1 MKVHPKQLVPG
12 CIVQKTILG
21 MSGNPIVK
29 AETVIENQHIEAL
42 VHFGIEQ
49 MDVKE
54 RMVTGLTFKPQPY
67 KVKDKQSTKKTTV
80 EEPEEFETIYVRTV
94 EQYKKM
100 FKSWQ
105 GGTPI
110 DLGDVRKMVSPL
122 FHSLTQ
128 YPPDL
133 FILYKYAT
141 ARDYIYHH
149 AVSVSLL
156 SAYLAKKM
164 EHDIDWFQIGL
175 AGVLADSGM
184 SRLNPNWLIKGTELT
199 IQEFKE
205 MKKHP
210 TYSYQLVENITALT
224 KAAKLAI
231 LQHHERLDGS
241 GYPLGVKA
249 DKIHPYAKII
259 AIVDTYH
266 AMTSE
271 RAYKPKKSPFK
282 VMEEMLSV
290 KHQKYDYTTL
300 NVFVEAFINYSIGSE
315 VVLSNGDRAHVV
327 YIHSDNPTRPMVRLD
342 NNEIINLNE
351 KKTLYIENILT

>member
-1 MKVHPKQLVPG
+1 
-12 CIVQKTILG
+12 
-21 MSGNPIVK
+21 
-29 AETVIENQHIEAL
+29 
-42 VHFGIEQ
+42 
-49 MDVKE
+49 
-54 RMVTGLTFKPQPY
+54 
-67 KVKDKQSTKKTTV
+67 
-80 EEPEEFETIYVRTV
+80 
-94 EQYKKM
+94 
-100 FKSWQ
+100 
-105 GGTPI
+105 
-110 DLGDVRKMVSPL
+110 
-122 FHSLTQ
+122 
-128 YPPDL
+128 
-133 FILYKYAT
+133 
-141 ARDYIYHH
+141 
-149 AVSVSLL
+149 
-156 SAYLAKKM
+156 M

-282 VMEEMLSV
+282 VMEEMLRV
-290 KHQKYDYTTL
+290 KY
-300 NVFVEAFINYSIGSE
+300 
-315 VVLSNGDRAHVV
+315 
-327 YIHSDNPTRPMVRLD
+327 
-342 NNEIINLNE
+342 
-351 KKTLYIENILT
+351 